1 MPPPLIWHISQIIVG
16 IVFLI
21 VIVCILNHSKGHW
34 LLNDVLNIAISMR
47 LKLKEEMNHLF
58 LLNVLIDDDDYN
70 LNVNKLGTLA
80 KKH

>member
-1 MPPPLIWHISQIIVG
+1 
-16 IVFLI
+16 
-21 VIVCILNHSKGHW
+21 
-34 LLNDVLNIAISMR
+34 LNDVLNIAISMR